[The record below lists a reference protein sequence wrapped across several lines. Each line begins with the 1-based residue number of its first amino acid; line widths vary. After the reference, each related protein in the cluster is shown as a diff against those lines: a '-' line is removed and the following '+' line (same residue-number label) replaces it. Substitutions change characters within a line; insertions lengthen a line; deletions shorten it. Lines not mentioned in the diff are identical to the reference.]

1 MSAAETGDGAG
12 TATGSSAGATG
23 AAGKGP
29 VVAFLGTGIMGA
41 AMARN
46 AARAGLH
53 VRGWS
58 VPLSDA
64 ERLASDGIE
73 PCETAAAA
81 ARGADLVVTVV
92 PDAKAIESF
101 ALGEEGFLPALG
113 EDAVWIQCSTVGVA
127 GADRL
132 VALAAEHGATI
143 VDSPLLGS
151 KAPAEEAQLIM
162 LASGEEDAIDRC
174 EPLFSAISRRV
185 LRLGKA
191 GAGSRMKMV
200 TNGWIMTTV
209 AATAEAM
216 ALAKTFGLDGTH
228 FLEGIEGTALD
239 NGYAQIKGRMILDDD
254 YPAAMRLANGA
265 KDARLVTEASHEAG
279 LDGAVIG
286 AAAAMLA
293 RAEEMGYV
301 DEDMAAAYF
310 AAIEPAGD

>member
-1 MSAAETGDGAG
+1 VSAAANRGE
-12 TATGSSAGATG
+12 
-23 AAGKGP
+23 GP

-46 AARAGLH
+46 AAKGGLR

-58 VPLSDA
+58 VPLADA
-64 ERLASDGIE
+64 ERLAEDGVE
-73 PCETAAAA
+73 PFPTAAAA
-81 ARGADLVVTVV
+81 TAGADLVVTVV

-101 ALGEEGFLPALG
+101 ALGEDGFLPALG
-113 EDAVWIQCSTVGVA
+113 DDAIWIQCSTVGVA

-132 VALAAEHGATI
+132 VGLAAEHGATI

-151 KAPAEEAQLIM
+151 KLPAEEAQLIM
-162 LASGEEDAIDRC
+162 LASGEEAAIDRC
-174 EPLFSAISRRV
+174 EPLFDAISRRV

-239 NGYAQIKGRMILDDD
+239 NGYAQVKGRMILNDD

-265 KDARLVTEASHEAG
+265 KDARLVTEASREAG
-279 LDGAVIG
+279 LGGAVIG
-286 AAAAMLA
+286 AAAELMA
-293 RAEEMGYV
+293 RALELGYE

-310 AAIEPAGD
+310 AAIEPAGN